1 MRIKKTTKR
10 QLQLQIAA
18 YRNNMAKF
26 RKRGYHAQYRYAR
39 NWLKMHTQ
47 LLKP

>member
-1 MRIKKTTKR
+1 MRIKKTTEREMKR
-10 QLQLQIAA
+10 QISEVRKHMIK
-18 YRNNMAKF
+18 Y

-47 LLKP
+47 LLKA